1 MSQEQNQKISFNPE
15 IFSNSEEDK
24 IILTLLRNEKYVGN
38 LYMIKEEVKFSKN
51 INKIYAITK
60 EKNFGVV
67 ITKIINVSLVTNPN
81 FKKRLISTVK
91 LIEENL
97 LLVENLWL
105 EEINK
110 DLYNLYI
117 SEYTKSTYKNEFNLL
132 TLSFYLN
139 ETKGVEYTINIKLLL
154 NILKK
159 IQIIHTKKQIAH
171 LNLNPNNIYFSTN
184 TYEIYFGPSKLCENS
199 FEDNCN
205 LWYMSPEYCYIEK
218 IVNEDLPSG
227 IYNDI
232 WSIGCILCEM
242 FFVVCPIFQAFSS
255 REKMK
260 KILEI
265 LGIPSYN
272 DVDYMTRQ
280 EYSILQSTDNNFKNK
295 VRLIDLLNSKNPDEN
310 GIGHNSMNSIKKNI
324 FNLMNLCLS
333 YNRKNRI
340 PINDLIKQIEDIDDR
355 YIKAKPMKNGIKT
368 IINRENL
375 LQANAPISNGT
386 TFNYRKD
393 KTSPQSNYN
402 NNIKNKVIN
411 NYSLNNPTYEPYFSG
426 DNSYRKNHKNEN
438 FENSE
443 YIPYQKMNNQNN
455 KKNNIM
461 KNTNYDFNNIS
472 DNIYSYSNVRNTT
485 NTTIKNL
492 EYDIQNMNLNN
503 SNISNNSTFH
513 KRRHSKNN
521 NPYKTIIRNNS
532 EYNNNYVY
540 KQFQEKDYLSD
551 KIKFN
556 NNTPQKTNN
565 NNLSL
570 LEINSRIQKKDEE
583 EYNRLN
589 NKLDDLVN
597 FINNMQNI

>member
-1 MSQEQNQKISFNPE
+1 MSKESNQKISFNTE
-15 IFSNSEEDK
+15 IFSNSEEDN
-24 IILTLLRNEKYVGN
+24 IILTLLRNEKYVNN

-67 ITKIINVSLVTNPN
+67 ITKILNVSLVSNPN

-117 SEYTKSTYKNEFNLL
+117 SEYTKSTYKSEFNLL

-139 ETKGVEYTINIKLLL
+139 ETKGVEYKTNIKLLL

-159 IQIIHTKKQIAH
+159 LQILHKKMQLSH

-184 TYEIYFGPSKLCENS
+184 SYEVYFGPSKLCESS

-218 IVNEDLPSG
+218 IINEDLQAG

-242 FFVVCPIFQAFSS
+242 FFVVCPLFQAFSL

-260 KILEI
+260 KNLEI
-265 LGIPSYN
+265 LGVPPYS

-280 EYSILQSTDNNFKNK
+280 EYSILQSTDNTLKNK
-295 VRLIDLLNSKNPDEN
+295 IRLLDLINNKDIDEN
-310 GIGHNSMNSIKKNI
+310 GVGYNSMITIKNNI
-324 FNLMNLCLS
+324 FNLMNMCLV

-340 PINDLIKQIEDIDDR
+340 SIDDLIKEIVDLDDR

-375 LQANAPISNGT
+375 LQANVPISNG
-386 TFNYRKD
+386 
-393 KTSPQSNYN
+393 
-402 NNIKNKVIN
+402 
-411 NYSLNNPTYEPYFSG
+411 
-426 DNSYRKNHKNEN
+426 
-438 FENSE
+438 
-443 YIPYQKMNNQNN
+443 
-455 KKNNIM
+455 
-461 KNTNYDFNNIS
+461 
-472 DNIYSYSNVRNTT
+472 
-485 NTTIKNL
+485 
-492 EYDIQNMNLNN
+492 
-503 SNISNNSTFH
+503 NISNNRKEKTYNLTNQNKTMNNFNITNQINNTSQLNTVDNNYRQNNKNDNYENNDYIPYSKTTNLNKNNIIIKKPNNELNNISEYYQSMRNTPNSTIKDMKNYEFDNQNINYNISN
-513 KRRHSKNN
+513 KSNNSPISINKYSKNN
-521 NPYKTIIRNNS
+521 NKYKPI
-532 EYNNNYVY
+532 EYMSDNIDNYVY
-540 KQFQEKDYLSD
+540 KPFKEKEYLS
-551 KIKFN
+551 KLGIN
-556 NNTPQKTNN
+556 RNNTPQKNNN

-570 LEINSRIQKKDEE
+570 NEINSRIQKKDEE

-597 FINNMQNI
+597 FINNMQNL

>member
-38 LYMIKEEVKFSKN
+38 LYMIKEEVKFSKS

-67 ITKIINVSLVTNPN
+67 ITKIINVSLVSNPN

-110 DLYNLYI
+110 DLYNLHI

-280 EYSILQSTDNNFKNK
+280 EYSILQSTDNNYKNK
-295 VRLIDLLNSKNPDEN
+295 VRLIDLLNNKNPDEN

-340 PINDLIKQIEDIDDR
+340 PINDLIKEIEDIDDR

-386 TFNYRKD
+386 NNYRKD
-393 KTSPQSNYN
+393 ITSLQQNYN

-411 NYSLNNPTYEPYFSG
+411 NYSLNNHSNESYFSG

-455 KKNNIM
+455 KKNNMM
-461 KNTNYDFNNIS
+461 KNTNYDFNNIT
-472 DNIYSYSNVRNTT
+472 DNIYSYSNARNTT

-492 EYDIQNMNLNN
+492 EHDIQNMNLNN

>member
-38 LYMIKEEVKFSKN
+38 LYMIKEEIKFSKN

-159 IQIIHTKKQIAH
+159 VQIIHTKKQIAH

-324 FNLMNLCLS
+324 FNLMNLCLL

-340 PINDLIKQIEDIDDR
+340 PINDLIKEIEDIDDR

-386 TFNYRKD
+386 NNYRKD
-393 KTSPQSNYN
+393 ITSLQQNYN

-411 NYSLNNPTYEPYFSG
+411 NYSLNNHSNESYFSG
-426 DNSYRKNHKNEN
+426 DNSYRRNNKSDN

-461 KNTNYDFNNIS
+461 KNTNYDFNNIT
-472 DNIYSYSNVRNTT
+472 DNIYSYSNARNTT

-492 EYDIQNMNLNN
+492 EHDIQNMNLNN

-532 EYNNNYVY
+532 EYNNNYIY